1 MATDTSL
8 QCFLDF
14 ECVLFVFSALR
25 VGWRIVFLMSQTSM
39 ELNSTRSYKASARA
53 IANDCIKE
61 NGFEKQLAL
70 ACLHAGLA
78 TNRLKKN
85 VVQVK

>member
-1 MATDTSL
+1 
-8 QCFLDF
+8 
-14 ECVLFVFSALR
+14 
-25 VGWRIVFLMSQTSM
+25 M

-53 IANDCIKE
+53 IANDCKKE